1 VAPVVIVIVIVA
13 VIAVAVVVARSRRS
27 DDGVE
32 GFRRQ
37 IDALSSDARRP
48 TIDRGIADDGETAV
62 SSEPRIGH
70 QTEPPVGDPGLPNG
84 GLGSH
89 AGPAARAGAE
99 SGAGPEDGS
108 EAGSEAGS
116 EEDEPDGT

>member
-13 VIAVAVVVARSRRS
+13 VIAVAVVARSRRS

-48 TIDRGIADDGETAV
+48 TIDRGIADDGENAV

-70 QTEPPVGDPGLPNG
+70 QTEPPVGEPGLPNG

-108 EAGSEAGS
+108 EAGSEDGS
-116 EEDEPDGT
+116 EEGEPDGT